1 MSTKRMSTNGS
12 ITEGLSVPFGS
23 GEKAA
28 DPERTTTPVE
38 ETLSR
43 ALVIGAALAVF
54 VLLIVVAVMVRVA
67 GLAGF

>member
-1 MSTKRMSTNGS
+1 MSTKRSS
-12 ITEGLSVPFGS
+12 TEGLSVPFGS

-43 ALVIGAALAVF
+43 ALVVGAVLAVI
-54 VLLIVVAVMVRVA
+54 VSLIVVAVVSRVA